1 MKIPGIN
8 FAREMLYRSR
18 VKLFSGTVILAY
30 HRVCDSKF
38 DPQILAVTPAN
49 FEEHLQVIQR
59 LASPLALS
67 KFTYP
72 FDYGNKIRNGVIITF
87 DDGYDDF
94 YSQVLPLL
102 AKYDI
107 PATVFITSGYIDN
120 TKEFYWDELEHLLFR
135 LITQPLILNIQ
146 IKGQIH
152 NFEINPIHNQLLE
165 DFSWNVTQPAPL
177 TSVQALYKELCS
189 RMQSL
194 PELEC
199 ANIMDQIRIQMGT
212 DSQKTISNRVLSSK
226 QIEKLSTNPLVNLG
240 AHTSTHP
247 KLSSLSLEQQFNEIK
262 TSKSDLEN
270 IINRKIISFAYP
282 YGTKSSYST
291 QTPSLVKQAGFAQ
304 ACSNFEGLA
313 WRFSD
318 PYQLPRFLVRNW
330 DGDTFTAKL
339 HKWVDGQ
346 IYVNEA

>member
-1 MKIPGIN
+1 MKIPGVN
-8 FAREMLYRSR
+8 FAREMLYRSQ
-18 VKLFSGTVILAY
+18 VKIFSGTVILAY
-30 HRVCDSKF
+30 HRICVSKY

-59 LASPLALS
+59 LAFPLALS
-67 KFTYP
+67 KYTHP
-72 FDYGNKIRNGVIITF
+72 FDYRNKIRNGVIITF

-152 NFEINPIHNQLLE
+152 NFEINPIHNQRLE
-165 DFSWNVTQPAPL
+165 NFSWNVTRPALSASP
-177 TSVQALYKELCS
+177 QALYKELCA
-189 RMQSL
+189 RMQPL
-194 PELEC
+194 PEIEC
-199 ANIMDQIRIQMGT
+199 INILDQIRTQMGVE
-212 DSQKTISNRVLSSK
+212 QQITISNQVLSSD
-226 QIEKLSTNPLVNLG
+226 QIGKLSTNSLVNLG

-247 KLSSLSLEQQFNEIK
+247 KLSTLPFELQFNEIR
-262 TSKSDLEN
+262 TSKNTLEK
-270 IINRKIISFAYP
+270 IINRKIYSFAYP
-282 YGTKSSYST
+282 YGTKTSYSK
-291 QTPSLVKQAGFAQ
+291 QTPSLVKQAGFVQ

-318 PYQLPRFLVRNW
+318 PFQLPRFLVRNW
-330 DGDTFTAKL
+330 DGDALTAKL
-339 HKWVDGQ
+339 QKWFAGH